1 MSTTDWLAG
10 ALIGVLALAALV
22 AHLAAAWPEPEPCD
36 HACCRSFPDGHL
48 HPLLLRVRRNR
59 ATDMRKSHCMAQFQ
73 VDDKLHDH
81 RKARDARRPRWVFGY
96 SPGHGLPTI

>member
-36 HACCRSFPDGHL
+36 HA
-48 HPLLLRVRRNR
+48 
-59 ATDMRKSHCMAQFQ
+59 
-73 VDDKLHDH
+73 
-81 RKARDARRPRWVFGY
+81 
-96 SPGHGLPTI
+96 